1 MWSKAWVL
9 PRVSLS
15 GLFIYSQNQSP
26 FWRLYLIR
34 LSLSLGWKNRLNL
47 QPFRMAPPRSLS
59 SCHSVSVCFPSS
71 RWTLWGKHFF
81 FKFEQSILHVY
92 VCACLSLCVP
102 HICRC
107 MQKSEDPVQWNWY
120 SQAVN
125 CLQQELEIKYEFS
138 AGLSWRQGLW
148 VQADCRSAIFPAL
161 PSKSRHYR
169 RMPLQLPNCR
179 KFLFVIIGQMMW
191 NDRSVSPP
199 SSFSFGF
206 FCDLFLNVIA
216 SMWLKPGGILNALE

>member
-15 GLFIYSQNQSP
+15 GLFIYSQNQSL

-34 LSLSLGWKNRLNL
+34 LSLSLAGRTAWIYS
-47 QPFRMAPPRSLS
+47 PFALPHLAPSAPVIQCLS
-59 SCHSVSVCFPSS
+59 VFPALDELSEENI
-71 RWTLWGKHFF
+71 F
-81 FKFEQSILHVY
+81 FKNLNKVFYMYTCVP
-92 VCACLSLCVP
+92 ACLCVC
-102 HICRC
+102 HIYADACRS
-107 MQKSEDPVQWNWY
+107 QNWY

-125 CLQQELEIKYEFS
+125 CLQQELGTKYEFS
-138 AGLSWRQGLW
+138 AELSLRQGLW
-148 VQADCRSAIFPAL
+148 VQAHCKSAIFPGL
-161 PSKSRHYR
+161 PSKSRFYR
-169 RMPLQLPNCR
+169 HMPLQLPNCW
-179 KFLFVIIGQMMW
+179 KFLFIIIGQMMW

-216 SMWLKPGGILNALE
+216 SMWLKPHDVLNALE